1 MIFVF
6 GPKQMLQDNPHGNA
20 ISSNSPS
27 GSAGVL
33 NLHEDSVDSPHSQ
46 VQDPGEDTMEPVSL
60 SVDQLNLQHVS
71 IVHHGLPNLGLPILL
86 DRNSIAALISSS
98 RDGSLMLDVSSLPR
112 NFLSSQNQSQFLAI
126 DTPMLSQK
134 DLLASMIPSTSS
146 SAPSTSAMD
155 NTSFPLS
162 HKQMLAQKYAQEM
175 TSASLMSDQQLIE
188 SMSSR
193 TSSPYV
199 VPSGGNPLIDSNS
212 MAVYD
217 EHPSSLPST
226 SGSQCLPLDVYA
238 IDRGVALV
246 TSSRDSPES
255 VTVSGFYYHL

>member
-1 MIFVF
+1 
-6 GPKQMLQDNPHGNA
+6 MLQDNPHTDG

-27 GSAGVL
+27 GSASVL

-71 IVHHGLPNLGLPILL
+71 IVHNGLPNLGLPILL

-112 NFLSSQNQSQFLAI
+112 NFLSSQRTLDQSQFLAI

-146 SAPSTSAMD
+146 SAPTSAMD
-155 NTSFPLS
+155 SGSFPLS

-175 TSASLMSDQQLIE
+175 LGPTTSASLMSDQQLIE

-212 MAVYD
+212 MSVYD
-217 EHPSSLPST
+217 EHPSSLAST
-226 SGSQCLPLDVYA
+226 SSQCLPLDVYA

-255 VTVSGFYYHL
+255 VTVG